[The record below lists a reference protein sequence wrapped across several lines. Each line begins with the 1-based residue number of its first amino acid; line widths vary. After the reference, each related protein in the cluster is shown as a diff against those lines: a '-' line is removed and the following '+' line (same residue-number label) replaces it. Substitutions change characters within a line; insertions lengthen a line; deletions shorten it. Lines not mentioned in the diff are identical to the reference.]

1 MYRVHRVLISALAV
15 AALAIAALSLDAGGR
30 AWSADAPGADAA
42 NGRRL
47 YLEVGCFECH
57 GRAGQGGR
65 FNYPAPALAQTP
77 LPLAAFSALV
87 RAGPNDMPAYAPR
100 VLADQDVAD
109 ILAFLRSLPGRRPAS
124 EIPLLNP

>member
-1 MYRVHRVLISALAV
+1 MHRAHRVLISALA
-15 AALAIAALSLDAGGR
+15 LAALSLGAAGL
-30 AWSADAPGADAA
+30 AWSADAPGGDAA

-47 YLEVGCFECH
+47 YLAVGCFECH

-65 FNYPAPALAQTP
+65 FNYPAPALARTA

-87 RAGPNDMPAYAPR
+87 RAGPNDMPAYAKP

-124 EIPLLNP
+124 DIPLLNP